1 MNKGKKKPGAGWII
15 LGILSGYYTL
25 ANLDGVQRVYSFLFR
40 RGPQAVMEYLEHFP
54 YLIPYLILPV
64 LTVVILVIGFI
75 KRVSIPR
82 DSKEELHTHDRIDRI
97 SYNVNET
104 EAEHYR
110 KQLDG
115 FLKAGIIE
123 KEEYRILI
131 NRYGKK

>member
-25 ANLDGVQRVYSFLFR
+25 ANMDGVQRVYSFLFR
-40 RGPQAVMEYLEHFP
+40 RGPSAVMQYLENFP

-64 LTVVILVIGFI
+64 LTVVFLIIGFI
-75 KRVSIPR
+75 KRVNIPR
-82 DSKEELHTHDRIDRI
+82 ERKEDIHTHDRIDRV

-123 KEEYRILI
+123 KEEYRILM
-131 NRYGKK
+131 NRYGRK